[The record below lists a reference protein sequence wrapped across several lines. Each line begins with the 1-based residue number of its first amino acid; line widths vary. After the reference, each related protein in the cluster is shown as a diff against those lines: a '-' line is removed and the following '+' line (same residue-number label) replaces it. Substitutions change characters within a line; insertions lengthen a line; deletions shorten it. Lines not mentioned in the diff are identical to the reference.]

1 MKPHTLAVS
10 LVGLLGFIFVLFSGC
25 GKLEDPERAEPVGS
39 SGGGV
44 PLPIGPR
51 SQIGTFSLEANATPS
66 SAPADGIT
74 SILIVASLI
83 DTSGRPVSGFEV
95 FFRSELGSF
104 SASPSPPLGSVTTT
118 TPGEG
123 RAVTDAN
130 GKASIFLVSTQAGS
144 SPVTAIADINRNGSV
159 DTFGDLFAT
168 TFVEFTAAPGAP
180 GPGVAGIVLTA
191 DPVFQTVEFT
201 GTTPPAPEPVTIL
214 ATVFDE
220 LGQRAGAGV
229 MVEFSTSFGA
239 ITPFSTT
246 NESGQATATLTIPPV
261 TSSTDIVVTAST
273 VINGKTFTSRVT
285 VSVEVTGPGTFT
297 PTPIPI
303 AQGIKLEVDKTT
315 VSIGDTFTL
324 TATVTD
330 SAGNLVPNA
339 GVNFN
344 TSARTCG
351 TFVTSPSLPIIK
363 TTNASG
369 VATTGP
375 ISVDT
380 GTSTACTVTFR
391 ASAQSSAG
399 TISSNSVTI
408 SIVPPPPASIN
419 LAVNPPSVSLSVN
432 PIVTL
437 TATARDISGNP
448 LANVIVTFTS
458 TSNTCSPFVTNPPL
472 PSTAKTDANG
482 IAFIPLNL
490 GGTSVGTSLT
500 CSATFT
506 ASSGG
511 VTSNPVSVT
520 ITP

>member
-39 SGGGV
+39 SGGGI

-51 SQIGTFSLEANATPS
+51 SQIGTFSLEVNATPS

-74 SILIVASLI
+74 SILIVAALI
-83 DTSGRPVSGFEV
+83 DTSARPVSGFEI
-95 FFRSELGSF
+95 FFQSELGSF

-123 RAVTDAN
+123 RAITDAN
-130 GKASIFLVSTQAGS
+130 GKASIFLVSTQPGS

-180 GPGVAGIVLTA
+180 GPGVAGIILTA

-201 GTTPPAPEPVTIL
+201 GTTPPEPEPVTIL

-246 NESGQATATLTIPPV
+246 NESGQATATLVIPPI

-273 VINGKTFTSRVT
+273 VINGRTFTDRIT

-297 PTPIPI
+297 PTPFPV
-303 AQGIKLEVDKTT
+303 AQAIDLEI
-315 VSIGDTFTL
+315 SSNILSPGSTFTL

-330 SAGNLVPNA
+330 AAGRPVPNTS
-339 GVNFN
+339 VTFN
-344 TSARTCG
+344 SSSATCR
-351 TFVTSPSLPIIK
+351 FSTSPTLPL
-363 TTNASG
+363 TRVTNQSG
-369 VATTGP
+369 VATSP
-375 ISVDT
+375 FISINAPSGCEIT
-380 GTSTACTVTFR
+380 FIASSPGIPASNTVTLLIQQPTPTPGP
-391 ASAQSSAG
+391 SP
-399 TISSNSVTI
+399 TVT
-408 SIVPPPPASIN
+408 P
-419 LAVNPPSVSLSVN
+419 
-432 PIVTL
+432 
-437 TATARDISGNP
+437 
-448 LANVIVTFTS
+448 
-458 TSNTCSPFVTNPPL
+458 
-472 PSTAKTDANG
+472 
-482 IAFIPLNL
+482 
-490 GGTSVGTSLT
+490 
-500 CSATFT
+500 
-506 ASSGG
+506 
-511 VTSNPVSVT
+511 
-520 ITP
+520 TP

>member
-10 LVGLLGFIFVLFSGC
+10 LIGLLGFIFVLFSGC

-39 SGGGV
+39 SGGGI

-51 SQIGTFSLEANATPS
+51 SQIGTFTLEVNATPS

-74 SILIVASLI
+74 SILVVAALI
-83 DTSGRPVSGFEV
+83 DTSGRPVSGFNV

-144 SPVTAIADINRNGSV
+144 SPVTAIADVNRNGSV

-168 TFVEFTAAPGAP
+168 TFVEFTAAPGIP
-180 GPGVAGIVLTA
+180 GPGVAGVILTA

-229 MVEFSTSFGA
+229 TVEFSTSFGA

-261 TSSTDIVVTAST
+261 TSSIDIVVFAST
-273 VINGKTFTSRVT
+273 VINGRTFTDRIT
-285 VSVEVTGPGTFT
+285 ISVEVTGAGTFT
-297 PTPIPI
+297 PTPLPVAQAIDLVISTNI
-303 AQGIKLEVDKTT
+303 ASPG
-315 VSIGDTFTL
+315 STFTL

-330 SAGNLVPNA
+330 ASGRPVPN
-339 GVNFN
+339 VNVTFN
-344 TSARTCG
+344 DSSATCRLS
-351 TFVTSPSLPIIK
+351 TSPTLPITR
-363 TTNASG
+363 TTNQSG
-369 VATTGP
+369 VATSP
-375 ISVDT
+375 L
-380 GTSTACTVTFR
+380 
-391 ASAQSSAG
+391 
-399 TISSNSVTI
+399 I
-408 SIVPPPPASIN
+408 SINTVSQVPCTI
-419 LAVNPPSVSLSVN
+419 
-432 PIVTL
+432 
-437 TATARDISGNP
+437 
-448 LANVIVTFTS
+448 
-458 TSNTCSPFVTNPPL
+458 
-472 PSTAKTDANG
+472 
-482 IAFIPLNL
+482 
-490 GGTSVGTSLT
+490 
-500 CSATFT
+500 TFT
-506 ASSGG
+506 ASSPGIP
-511 VTSNPVSVT
+511 TSNAVT
-520 ITP
+520 LRVEQPTPTPGPSPTASPTP